1 MKQRTGSILWFLAGA
16 VVVALALFVVLTR
29 GQWEGWRAELG
40 KPELPT
46 AVNVNEVTNALQNT
60 NTSQNTNA
68 GGNEDTNGELDNT
81 NGEANTNS
89 QANTNEPAQIQIPAE
104 FNLDIPF
111 TSQAPFQVWDP
122 AHEEYCEEAS
132 LLMANR
138 FLQGRSIDG
147 PADADEAMNAI
158 AAWEVDRFGYFES
171 TTAEETAVIARDFLG
186 LEAEVLPYNF
196 TAVQEAL
203 VSGKVVIIPAAGQE
217 LGNPFFTPPGPVYH
231 MLVIKG
237 WTEEYVI
244 TNDPGTKRGENYV
257 YDPDVLYAAIGD
269 YNHNNPS
276 SGEKLMIV
284 VGK

>member
-1 MKQRTGSILWFLAGA
+1 MKQRIISILWFLAGA

-29 GQWEGWRAELG
+29 GQWEGWIAEFG
-40 KPELPT
+40 KPDLPK
-46 AVNVNEVTNALQNT
+46 AVNVNEVTNALQHT
-60 NTSQNTNA
+60 DAPQTSNA
-68 GGNEDTNGELDNT
+68 TGNENTNGELDNSNAT
-81 NGEANTNS
+81 D
-89 QANTNEPAQIQIPAE
+89 PAQIQIPSE

-111 TSQAPFQVWDP
+111 TSQAPFQVWDL

-171 TTAEETAVIARDFLG
+171 TTAEETAIIARDFLG
-186 LEAEVLPYNF
+186 LDAEVMPYNYVV
-196 TAVQEAL
+196 VQEAL
-203 VSGKVVIIPAAGQE
+203 VNGKVVIVPAAGQE

-257 YDPDVLYAAIGD
+257 YDPEVLHAAIGD

-276 SGEKLMIV
+276 NGEKLMIV